1 MIEVELSR
9 IIIHDRCDGQV
20 IYLKEK
26 GGRRAFSIM
35 VGSYEAMAIDRRL
48 KNRAVPRPQTH
59 DLLANVIS
67 DLGGKIERVNVN
79 DLRDDTFF
87 AQIMI
92 RLGSE
97 LVEIDSRPS
106 DAIAL
111 VAGMDVPIY
120 VAEKVID
127 EVGAEE

>member
-20 IYLKEK
+20 IFLKEK

-59 DLLANVIS
+59 DLLANVIR

-79 DLRDDTFF
+79 DLRDNTFF
-87 AQIMI
+87 AQILI
-92 RLGSE
+92 RLGRE
-97 LVEIDSRPS
+97 LVEVDSRPS

-111 VAGMDVPIY
+111 VAGMDVPIF

>member
-20 IYLKEK
+20 IFLKEK
-26 GGRRAFSIM
+26 GGKRAFSIM

-97 LVEIDSRPS
+97 LVEVDSRPS

-111 VAGMDVPIY
+111 VAGMDVQIY